1 MCLFLRLL
9 CFVSR
14 GPGRRGREMH
24 EETKGDID
32 KDGRCRGVYS
42 SVMQLYDALFHLA
55 WMVFMIP
62 FLGWT
67 GMKEDWGV
75 ETDRGHIGTIE
86 KLCHLHRQHN
96 KTPPTH
102 TNLNHWMS
110 KTDIQAKKWMTLA
123 VNCTCFPPN
132 SFCLY
137 SLADNKLLQLLSKYS
152 PLINN
157 LHILVKLHNYYLI
170 IRFYLSGIFGMWKKK
185 KPIFVKASHSTRWAL
200 ISHSLTPFFL
210 RSAVPTEKYKALLS
224 ADSVHLN
231 GS

>member
-1 MCLFLRLL
+1 MCLFLGLS

-14 GPGRRGREMH
+14 GLGRMGMH

-75 ETDRGHIGTIE
+75 EADRGHIGTIE
-86 KLCHLHRQHN
+86 KRS
-96 KTPPTH
+96 PSSSPTQSNPFTQTVS

-110 KTDIQAKKWMTLA
+110 KIDIQARMWMNLA
-123 VNCTCFPPN
+123 VNWMCFPPN
-132 SFCLY
+132 GFLSY
-137 SLADNKLLQLLSKYS
+137 SLAD
-152 PLINN
+152 
-157 LHILVKLHNYYLI
+157 
-170 IRFYLSGIFGMWKKK
+170 
-185 KPIFVKASHSTRWAL
+185 
-200 ISHSLTPFFL
+200 
-210 RSAVPTEKYKALLS
+210 
-224 ADSVHLN
+224 
-231 GS
+231 